1 MYIFYFLYCWLRK
14 LLYCYLPVERAPC
27 QGTAGSLQVRP
38 AVLHPQGTECWQQ
51 PRVGWK
57 KILSLR

>member
-1 MYIFYFLYCWLRK
+1 MYIFYFLYCWLSK

-38 AVLHPQGTECWQQ
+38 QSYTHKELNAGNSHVL
-51 PRVGWK
+51 VGRR
-57 KILSLR
+57 S